1 MRKKSRPRVSELRLV
16 QCDGEDI
23 WTLTCPGCG
32 LRADLDDDM
41 FHGRVSTQC
50 PECPFHETVTWR
62 EYVSATKYRGDA
74 IEVPETLWPS
84 LGETR

>member
-1 MRKKSRPRVSELRLV
+1 MMAKGNASVLRLV
-16 QCDGEDI
+16 SRDGEWV

-50 PECPFHETVTWR
+50 PDCSFHETVTWR
-62 EYVSATKYRGDA
+62 EYLSAENYRSDGV
-74 IEVPETLWPS
+74 IEIPETVWPS
-84 LGETR
+84 IAGGRS